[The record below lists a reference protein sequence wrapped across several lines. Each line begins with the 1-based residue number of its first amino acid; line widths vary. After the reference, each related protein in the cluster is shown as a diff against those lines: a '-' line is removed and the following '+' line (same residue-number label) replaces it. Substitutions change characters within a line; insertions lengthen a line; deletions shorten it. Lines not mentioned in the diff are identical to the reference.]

1 MVVKELIE
9 ARWKAITCGLLALVL
24 VEASAATYDLL
35 MPVLSNTSSL
45 QMPQFLQ
52 QQVQQLT
59 SSYSLYVWGN
69 WFAKNGTEILAVLAA
84 VLVARLFAGEVCKRP
99 TFFFFHKPINC

>member
-35 MPVLSNTSSL
+35 RPVLRDL
-45 QMPQFLQ
+45 
-52 QQVQQLT
+52 
-59 SSYSLYVWGN
+59 
-69 WFAKNGTEILAVLAA
+69 TEI
-84 VLVARLFAGEVCKRP
+84 
-99 TFFFFHKPINC
+99 T